1 MPKVRASSATI
12 GTMRGPSVGS
22 FSSCASMRTNA
33 IVVDI
38 SLPSAFERELRV
50 GAERRDVGTAR
61 TSCARAGR

>member
-22 FSSCASMRTNA
+22 LSRLPSRRTKA

-38 SLPSAFERELRV
+38 SLPAGSSAKRRV
-50 GAERRDVGTAR
+50 RRRAAAPRTGGAAVR
-61 TSCARAGR
+61 RAGR